1 LIAINPT
8 GLENAQRQYG
18 GVDLRGMLPPTLEK
32 LGQPMSH
39 KFTVGQAVALAPGVL
54 RYAAA
59 GEYEIRCLVPAPDN
73 DPRDPRYRIK
83 HISEKHERVACESEL
98 TLSRQADPA
107 FS

>member
-1 LIAINPT
+1 
-8 GLENAQRQYG
+8 
-18 GVDLRGMLPPTLEK
+18 
-32 LGQPMSH
+32 MSH

-83 HISEKHERVACESEL
+83 NISREARARRLRKR
-98 TLSRQADPA
+98 ADLVEANQFCVLLIRSLPEPKGVLQIA
-107 FS
+107 SWH